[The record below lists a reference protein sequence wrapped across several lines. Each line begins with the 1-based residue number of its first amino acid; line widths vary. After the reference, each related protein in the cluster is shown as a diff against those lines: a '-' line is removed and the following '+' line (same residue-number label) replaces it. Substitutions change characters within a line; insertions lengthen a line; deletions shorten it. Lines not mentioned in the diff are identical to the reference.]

1 MLIEDVLLE
10 FKRTHLEHIE
20 DIIITDGYNGGKAVI
35 EYFRGLLITLQGTSS
50 EAISVSVKWDGA
62 PAVVCGTHPETGRFF
77 VGTKSV
83 FNPGTPKINYTKQQ
97 IAKNHGT
104 DDLGQKLL
112 KCLVHLRKLNIQ
124 GVVQGDLLFTD
135 DDIVRKNLNGT
146 PHLTFKPNTITYA
159 VPENSDIGKQVD
171 TAKVGIIFH
180 TTYNG
185 EIFADMT
192 ASAGADTE
200 TFTQSSDVF
209 FDNATYKDVSGS
221 AKFTADET
229 KQFMNGID
237 KLEALLNNVPRDL
250 SNLLGTNQDFVPYF
264 QMYINA
270 MVKQGQL
277 PTNVNQ
283 FLQGFQKFYAERMQ
297 QQIAG
302 LKAQKALQLRQNK
315 LKQMPTFMARI
326 KKPLQAMLTFYKS
339 VQLLKGFVLK
349 KMNQAMAIGSFAQTD
364 SGLEVTD
371 PEGFVAVDKTGN
383 AVKLVDRLGFSR
395 RNLSIVKKFQKESM
409 MRIDELVEGPYDPY
423 RHKAI
428 FFAGSPGSGKTY
440 VARKLAGSFQGLKQ
454 VNMDSIFKH
463 LMTKKNL
470 SWKMPPE
477 EEPEREKQRQR
488 SKELVAK
495 QQQTYADSG
504 LGLLIDSTGRIT
516 QTVRRIKDELE
527 DKGYETTMV
536 FVTTDLET
544 ALRRNKERERTL
556 PDKLIH
562 QNFEVIE
569 QRLGEYQRMFNDVL
583 VIDNSESTQMSMPAQ
598 LVHVEKNIRKF
609 LQ

>member
-20 DIIITDGYNGGKAVI
+20 DVIITDGYNGGKAVI
-35 EYFRGLLITLQGTSS
+35 DYFRGLLVTLQGTSS
-50 EAISVSVKWDGA
+50 EAVQVSVKWDGA

-83 FNPGTPKINYTKQQ
+83 FNPGTPKINYTKSD

-104 DDLGQKLL
+104 EVLGQKLL
-112 KCLVHLRKLNIQ
+112 KCLVHLKKLNIQ
-124 GVVQGDLLFTD
+124 GVVQGDLLYTD
-135 DDIVRKNLNGT
+135 DDITRKNFNGV
-146 PHLTFKPNTITYA
+146 PHITFTPNTITYA
-159 VPENSDIGKQVD
+159 VPEDSDLGKQID

-192 ASAGADTE
+192 ASAGADTQS
-200 TFTQSSDVF
+200 FTQSSDVF

-371 PEGFVAVDKTGN
+371 PEGFVAVDRTGN

-395 RNLSIVKKFQKESM
+395 RNLAVVKKFQK
-409 MRIDELVEGPYDPY
+409 
-423 RHKAI
+423 A
-428 FFAGSPGSGKTY
+428 
-440 VARKLAGSFQGLKQ
+440 
-454 VNMDSIFKH
+454 N
-463 LMTKKNL
+463 
-470 SWKMPPE
+470 
-477 EEPEREKQRQR
+477 
-488 SKELVAK
+488 
-495 QQQTYADSG
+495 
-504 LGLLIDSTGRIT
+504 
-516 QTVRRIKDELE
+516 
-527 DKGYETTMV
+527 
-536 FVTTDLET
+536 
-544 ALRRNKERERTL
+544 
-556 PDKLIH
+556 
-562 QNFEVIE
+562 
-569 QRLGEYQRMFNDVL
+569 
-583 VIDNSESTQMSMPAQ
+583 
-598 LVHVEKNIRKF
+598 
-609 LQ
+609 